1 MSHKASF
8 EVTASIPKWAGTRE
22 EDSLVELLSE
32 VHVVAGRLIE
42 RAVEAELQEFIGASW
57 HERNA
62 ATRRTTRAGYRTRR
76 FTVLGRDMMLRIPRA
91 RVAGFRSRF
100 LPFRQRRH
108 AEFDRWAVEAY
119 LSGASMRETTAQLYR
134 MFGTSVSPTT
144 VSTLVKALDEERR
157 LFQSRSLLG
166 DYAFLVLDG
175 MYIRSV
181 PLPAPCLRGV
191 RRGSAARKLVVLLVR
206 GIKADGTRELVDFR
220 LAVGERERAWEDFL
234 RDLFDRGLEGEA
246 VQCFVHDGSDG
257 LEAALDSVYGAV
269 ATQRCICHK
278 LANVWESVRHKDR
291 HPAIRQDASSVYDA
305 ETPEEAREQLAAFGR
320 RWTRREPE
328 AVVTFRRDFEATLT
342 YLTIPLEYR
351 RWIRTSNPLERTIRE
366 LRRRLRSMGTF
377 QGLDSCR
384 RLVYVAIKKLSHQ
397 RRNSVPYSLWTSQPW
412 YGSKRRRK
420 PPTQAPAVRSLWK
433 EAFTHLR
440 RGISSIAHFA

>member
-8 EVTASIPKWAGTRE
+8 EVTVSIPDCVGTRE
-22 EDSLVELLSE
+22 EGSLEELLSE
-32 VHVVAGRLIE
+32 VHDVTGRLIE
-42 RAVEAELQEFIGASW
+42 RAVEDELKAFIGASW

-62 ATRRTTRAGYRTRR
+62 ATRRTTRAGYRKRR
-76 FTVLGRDMMLRIPRA
+76 FTVLGRDVMLRIPRA

-157 LFQSRSLLG
+157 SFQSRRLSD

-206 GIKADGTRELVDFR
+206 GIKPDGTRELVDFR

-234 RDLFDRGLEGEA
+234 RDLFDRGLEGEP
-246 VQCFVHDGSDG
+246 VQCFVH
-257 LEAALDSVYGAV
+257 
-269 ATQRCICHK
+269 
-278 LANVWESVRHKDR
+278 
-291 HPAIRQDASSVYDA
+291 DA
-305 ETPEEAREQLAAFGR
+305 ETPEEARDRLGAFSR

-328 AVVTFRRDFEATLT
+328 AVATFRRDFDATLT

-366 LRRRLRSMGTF
+366 LRRRLRPMGTF
-377 QGLDSCR
+377 QGIDSCR
-384 RLVYVAIKKLSHQ
+384 RLVYVAVKKLSPE

-412 YGSKRRRK
+412 YAAKRRPK
-420 PPTQAPAVRSLWK
+420 PPTKAPAVRSLWK
-433 EAFTHLR
+433 EVFTHFR
-440 RGISSIAHFA
+440 RGISRIAHFA

>member
-8 EVTASIPKWAGTRE
+8 EVTVSIPDCVGTRE
-22 EDSLVELLSE
+22 EGSLEELLSE
-32 VHVVAGRLIE
+32 VHDVTGRLIE
-42 RAVEAELQEFIGASW
+42 RAVEDELKAFIGASW

-62 ATRRTTRAGYRTRR
+62 ATRRTTRAGYRKRR
-76 FTVLGRDMMLRIPRA
+76 FTVLGRDVMLRIPRA

-157 LFQSRSLLG
+157 SFQSRRLSD

-191 RRGSAARKLVVLLVR
+191 ARGTSARKLVVLLVR

-220 LAVGERERAWEDFL
+220 LAVGERERAWEGFL
-234 RDLFDRGLEGEA
+234 RDLFDRGLEGEP

-278 LANVWESVRHKDR
+278 LANVWEAVRDKDR
-291 HPAIRQDASSVYDA
+291 HATIRQDASSVYDA
-305 ETPEEAREQLAAFGR
+305 ETPEEAKERLAAFGR

-328 AVVTFRRDFEATLT
+328 AIATFRRDFDATLT
-342 YLTIPLEYR
+342 YLTVPLEYR
-351 RWIRTSNPLERTIRE
+351 RWIRTSNPLERYIRE
-366 LRRRLRSMGTF
+366 LRRRLRPMGTF
-377 QGLDSCR
+377 QGIDSCR
-384 RLVYVAIKKLSHQ
+384 RLLYVAVKKLSHE

-412 YGSKRRRK
+412 YGSRRRRRL
-420 PPTQAPAVRSLWK
+420 PTKTPALRSLWK
-433 EAFTHLR
+433 EVFTHIT
-440 RGISSIAHFA
+440 RGISRIAHFA